1 MMIKE
6 FIKEIKKTFGED
18 VEFKAT
24 SKDGQTYRSKNYDKI
39 DSEVKRGRGTNRKSL
54 WYFRL

>member
-1 MMIKE
+1 MMIKD

-24 SKDGQTYRSKNYDKI
+24 SKDGKIYRSKNYDKI
-39 DSEVKRGRGTNRKSL
+39 ETEVKRGCGTNTKFL
-54 WYFRL
+54 W

>member
-6 FIKEIKKTFGED
+6 FIKEIKKTFGDD

-24 SKDGQTYRSKNYDKI
+24 SKDGQTYRSKDYDKI
-39 DSEVKRGRGTNRKSL
+39 DSEVKRGCGTNRKSL
-54 WYFRL
+54 W